1 LNDFET
7 HEPGSFTEI
16 KLSRALAQTI
26 EQNLIQFGNVMPQ
39 DVIKAYHE
47 LRKHYQWQIE
57 QGVSS

>member
-1 LNDFET
+1 MNDFEV

-16 KLSRALAQTI
+16 KLSRTLAQTI

>member
-1 LNDFET
+1 LNDFEV

>member
-1 LNDFET
+1 MNDFET

>member
-1 LNDFET
+1 MNDFET

-57 QGVSS
+57 QGTMS

>member
-1 LNDFET
+1 MNDFEV

>member
-1 LNDFET
+1 LNDFEL
-7 HEPGSFTEI
+7 HEIGSHTEI
-16 KLSRALAQTI
+16 KLSRALAKTI

-57 QGVSS
+57 QGVTS

>member
-1 LNDFET
+1 MNDFEV
-7 HEPGSFTEI
+7 HEIGSYTEI